1 MGFRAERVL
10 EIQSMRS
17 IDMQAKKQKSE
28 QRMKNEKGSGRERL
42 LPLLHYLLHIAAL
55 LVLFQKKSAAY
66 ARLSA
71 EISERISNQFFFRTE
86 IINAA

>member
-1 MGFRAERVL
+1 M
-10 EIQSMRS
+10 IIMRS

-28 QRMKNEKGSGRERL
+28 QLMKNEKGSGRERL

-55 LVLFQKKSAAY
+55 LMLFQKKSAAY

-86 IINAA
+86 IINTA

>member
-1 MGFRAERVL
+1 M
-10 EIQSMRS
+10 IIMRS

-55 LVLFQKKSAAY
+55 LVLFRKKSAAY

-86 IINAA
+86 IINTA

>member
-1 MGFRAERVL
+1 
-10 EIQSMRS
+10 MRS
-17 IDMQAKKQKSE
+17 IDIQAKKQKSE

>member
-1 MGFRAERVL
+1 
-10 EIQSMRS
+10 MRS

-55 LVLFQKKSAAY
+55 LMLFQKKSAAY

-86 IINAA
+86 IINTA

>member
-1 MGFRAERVL
+1 
-10 EIQSMRS
+10 MRS

-28 QRMKNEKGSGRERL
+28 QLMKNEKGSGRERL

-71 EISERISNQFFFRTE
+71 EISERISNQFFFRSE
-86 IINAA
+86 IINTA

>member
-1 MGFRAERVL
+1 
-10 EIQSMRS
+10 MRS

-55 LVLFQKKSAAY
+55 LMLFQKKSAAY

-71 EISERISNQFFFRTE
+71 GISERISNQFFSVPR
-86 IINAA
+86 

>member
-1 MGFRAERVL
+1 
-10 EIQSMRS
+10 MRS

-71 EISERISNQFFFRTE
+71 GISERISNQFFFRTE

>member
-1 MGFRAERVL
+1 
-10 EIQSMRS
+10 MRS

-28 QRMKNEKGSGRERL
+28 QLMKNEKGSGRERL

>member
-1 MGFRAERVL
+1 
-10 EIQSMRS
+10 MRS

-42 LPLLHYLLHIAAL
+42 LPLLLYLLHIAAL

>member
-1 MGFRAERVL
+1 
-10 EIQSMRS
+10 MRS
-17 IDMQAKKQKSE
+17 IDMQVKKQKSE

-55 LVLFQKKSAAY
+55 LMLFQKKSAAY

>member
-1 MGFRAERVL
+1 
-10 EIQSMRS
+10 MRS

-28 QRMKNEKGSGRERL
+28 QRMKQGSGRERL

>member
-1 MGFRAERVL
+1 
-10 EIQSMRS
+10 MRS

-71 EISERISNQFFFRTE
+71 EISERINNQFFSVLR
-86 IINAA
+86 

>member
-1 MGFRAERVL
+1 
-10 EIQSMRS
+10 MRS

-28 QRMKNEKGSGRERL
+28 QRMKKEAGANACFLCCITGCI
-42 LPLLHYLLHIAAL
+42 LLHYLLHIAAL
-55 LVLFQKKSAAY
+55 LVLFRKKSAAY

-86 IINAA
+86 IINTA

>member
-1 MGFRAERVL
+1 
-10 EIQSMRS
+10 MRS

-28 QRMKNEKGSGRERL
+28 QLMKNEKGSGRERL

-55 LVLFQKKSAAY
+55 LMLFQKKSAAY

>member
-1 MGFRAERVL
+1 
-10 EIQSMRS
+10 MRS
-17 IDMQAKKQKSE
+17 IDIQAKKQKSE
-28 QRMKNEKGSGRERL
+28 QLMKNEKGSGRERL

-55 LVLFQKKSAAY
+55 LMLFRKKSAAY

-86 IINAA
+86 IINTA

>member
-1 MGFRAERVL
+1 
-10 EIQSMRS
+10 MRS

-55 LVLFQKKSAAY
+55 LMLFQKKSAAY
-66 ARLSA
+66 IRLSA

>member
-1 MGFRAERVL
+1 
-10 EIQSMRS
+10 MRC
-17 IDMQAKKQKSE
+17 IDMQVKKQKSE

-71 EISERISNQFFFRTE
+71 EISERINNQFFFRTE
-86 IINAA
+86 IINTA

>member
-1 MGFRAERVL
+1 
-10 EIQSMRS
+10 MRS

-28 QRMKNEKGSGRERL
+28 QRMKNEKGSGREHL

-86 IINAA
+86 IINTA

>member
-1 MGFRAERVL
+1 M
-10 EIQSMRS
+10 IIMRS

-71 EISERISNQFFFRTE
+71 GISERISNQFFFRTE
-86 IINAA
+86 IINTA

>member
-1 MGFRAERVL
+1 
-10 EIQSMRS
+10 MRS

-28 QRMKNEKGSGRERL
+28 QLMKNEKGSGRERL

-55 LVLFQKKSAAY
+55 LMLFQKKSAAY

-86 IINAA
+86 IINTA

>member
-1 MGFRAERVL
+1 M
-10 EIQSMRS
+10 IIMRS

-71 EISERISNQFFFRTE
+71 EISERISNQFFSVLR
-86 IINAA
+86 

>member
-1 MGFRAERVL
+1 M
-10 EIQSMRS
+10 IIMRS

-28 QRMKNEKGSGRERL
+28 QLMKNEKGSGRERL

-55 LVLFQKKSAAY
+55 LMLFQKKSAAY
-66 ARLSA
+66 ACLSA

-86 IINAA
+86 IINTA

>member
-1 MGFRAERVL
+1 M
-10 EIQSMRS
+10 IIMRS

-86 IINAA
+86 IINTA

>member
-1 MGFRAERVL
+1 
-10 EIQSMRS
+10 MRS
-17 IDMQAKKQKSE
+17 IDMQTKKQKSE
-28 QRMKNEKGSGRERL
+28 QLMKNEKGSGRERL

-86 IINAA
+86 IINTA

>member
-1 MGFRAERVL
+1 
-10 EIQSMRS
+10 MRS
-17 IDMQAKKQKSE
+17 IDMQAKKQKIE
-28 QRMKNEKGSGRERL
+28 QLMKNEKGSGRERL

-86 IINAA
+86 IINTA

>member
-1 MGFRAERVL
+1 
-10 EIQSMRS
+10 MRS

-28 QRMKNEKGSGRERL
+28 QLMKNEKGSGRERL

-86 IINAA
+86 IINPA

>member
-1 MGFRAERVL
+1 
-10 EIQSMRS
+10 MRS

-28 QRMKNEKGSGRERL
+28 QRMKKEAGANAP

-71 EISERISNQFFFRTE
+71 EISERISNQFFSVLR
-86 IINAA
+86 

>member
-1 MGFRAERVL
+1 
-10 EIQSMRS
+10 MRS

-28 QRMKNEKGSGRERL
+28 QQMKKEAGANACFLCSIINDL
-42 LPLLHYLLHIAAL
+42 MF
-55 LVLFQKKSAAY
+55 FQKKSAAY

-86 IINAA
+86 IINTA

>member
-1 MGFRAERVL
+1 
-10 EIQSMRS
+10 MRS

-55 LVLFQKKSAAY
+55 LMLFQKKSAAY

-71 EISERISNQFFFRTE
+71 GISERISNQFFSVLR
-86 IINAA
+86 

>member
-1 MGFRAERVL
+1 
-10 EIQSMRS
+10 MRS

-55 LVLFQKKSAAY
+55 LMLFQKKSAAY

-71 EISERISNQFFFRTE
+71 EISERISNQFFSVLR
-86 IINAA
+86 

>member
-1 MGFRAERVL
+1 
-10 EIQSMRS
+10 MRS

-55 LVLFQKKSAAY
+55 LMLFQKKSAAY

>member
-1 MGFRAERVL
+1 
-10 EIQSMRS
+10 MRS

-86 IINAA
+86 IINTA

>member
-1 MGFRAERVL
+1 
-10 EIQSMRS
+10 MRS

-28 QRMKNEKGSGRERL
+28 QRMKNEKGSGRERP
-42 LPLLHYLLHIAAL
+42 LPLLLYLLHIAAL

-66 ARLSA
+66 IRSSA

-86 IINAA
+86 IINTA

>member
-1 MGFRAERVL
+1 
-10 EIQSMRS
+10 MRS

-66 ARLSA
+66 ALLSA

>member
-1 MGFRAERVL
+1 
-10 EIQSMRS
+10 MRS

-28 QRMKNEKGSGRERL
+28 QLMKNEKGSGRERL

-71 EISERISNQFFFRTE
+71 EMSERISNQFFFRTE
-86 IINAA
+86 IINTA